1 MHTKDYAE
9 IQELLTQW
17 LNDYSL
23 KNGSE
28 SDEVWLTNKLK
39 KELPQLSDDKC
50 IKFSSDAIAT
60 IQIYNDKK
68 ESLHIEISKGMA
80 QESWLEKELEAS
92 SKGMNAIQYGTYLS
106 SIDKAISE
114 ANKDLAQTITT
125 RDGNINNNPNLFGY
139 LFESEHVAS
148 FNMDAALKGNDYR
161 AEVLRPVPGTNYEK
175 NSADIAIFDKK
186 GTTVQLVQ
194 AKCYSNADAS
204 NKAFEA
210 GDYSGQERLVPDG
223 HVQNGISDSKLNQS
237 GVESTSITV
246 EHIKKEQENI
256 QQDGII
262 PNKSWNNYTNKKL
275 ALYLG
280 KQAGIAGLQ
289 GAAMGGAFAFAN
301 CIIDDKE
308 IDSKKIAESV
318 IRDGAK
324 SGATC
329 AVAGAL
335 KVYIER
341 HIPKKI
347 YNVIPTTPLPLPPIP
362 FPPTILKNP
371 TTIGMIASTAVDS
384 ACIAYKVAQNEIS
397 VGDGVREIE
406 QCACSVVAGTVAS
419 IKGSTVG
426 ATIGAILGPI
436 GAGIGGFMGGTLG
449 YVAGSTVGRAVCA
462 GAQKLRDSA
471 WEKAKKIGDSIAAAG
486 KTVMHG
492 IQNACSSI
500 ANFFGF

>member
-1 MHTKDYAE
+1 MHAEDYTK
-9 IQELLTQW
+9 IQELLARW

-23 KNGSE
+23 KNELE
-28 SDEVWLTNKLK
+28 SDEEWLANKLK

-50 IKFSSDAIAT
+50 IEFSSDTIAIL
-60 IQIYNDKK
+60 QIYNNKK
-68 ESLHIEISKGMA
+68 ESLHIAISKGMA

-148 FNMDAALKGNDYR
+148 FNMDAALKGNDYH

-347 YNVIPTTPLPLPPIP
+347 YSVIPTTPLPLPPIP
-362 FPPTILKNP
+362 FPTTILKNP

-436 GAGIGGFMGGTLG
+436 GAGIGGFVGGTLG
-449 YVAGSTVGRAVCA
+449 YVAGSTVGRTVCA